1 MAKINPPILPIHP
14 GARWSNERREWAG
27 TMASY
32 YENRGVVTSA
42 PFNQLVDA
50 LDQTIKTLNTSY
62 TPEQLRE
69 EAERMSLYVW
79 AK

>member
-1 MAKINPPILPIHP
+1 MAKIDPPILPIHP
-14 GARWSNERREWAG
+14 GARWSSEWAG
-27 TMASY
+27 TMVSY

-50 LDQTIKTLNTSY
+50 LDQTIKALNTSY

-69 EAERMSLYVW
+69 EQERF
-79 AK
+79 AFFIGQ

>member
-1 MAKINPPILPIHP
+1 MAKIDPPILPTVKD
-14 GARWSNERREWAG
+14 GRWRSEWTSAVE
-27 TMASY
+27 TY

-50 LDQTIKTLNTSY
+50 LDQTIKMLNSSY

-69 EAERMSLYVW
+69 EAERMSLFTLPT
-79 AK
+79 

>member
-1 MAKINPPILPIHP
+1 VLPIHP
-14 GARWSNERREWAG
+14 GARWSDKWAEYG
-27 TMASY
+27 ESY

-50 LDQTIKTLNTSY
+50 LDQTIKALNTSY

-69 EAERMSLYVW
+69 EQERF
-79 AK
+79 AFFIGQ

>member
-14 GARWSNERREWAG
+14 GARWSSEWSG
-27 TMASY
+27 TMESY
-32 YENRGVVTSA
+32 YENRGVVTA
-42 PFNQLVDA
+42 DKFNQLVDA
-50 LDQTIKTLNTSY
+50 LDQTIKMLNTSY

-69 EAERMSLYVW
+69 EAERMTWYIW

>member
-1 MAKINPPILPIHP
+1 MSKINPPVLPTHP
-14 GARWSNERREWAG
+14 GARWSDKWAEYG
-27 TMASY
+27 ESY

-50 LDQTIKTLNTSY
+50 LDQTIKALNTSY

-69 EAERMSLYVW
+69 EAERMSIFTM
-79 AK
+79 AT

>member
-14 GARWSNERREWAG
+14 GARWSSEWAEYG
-27 TMASY
+27 ESY
-32 YENRGVVTSA
+32 YENRGVVTA
-42 PFNQLVDA
+42 DKFNQLVDA
-50 LDQTIKTLNTSY
+50 LDQTIKMLNTSY

-69 EAERMSLYVW
+69 EAERMTWYIW

>member
-14 GARWSNERREWAG
+14 GARWSSEWSG
-27 TMASY
+27 TMESY
-32 YENRGVVTSA
+32 YENRGVVTA
-42 PFNQLVDA
+42 DKFNQLVDA
-50 LDQTIKTLNTSY
+50 LDQTIKMLNTSY

-69 EAERMSLYVW
+69 EAERLSWYVW